1 MCFLVN
7 AEDRVLVSTLVR
19 VIPAP
24 KEARSPRLG
33 QFSLERRL
41 VIGDMIESHLQS
53 GACLGNRNDTI
64 LAFPETQG
72 GNSFINRRKQRLEPE
87 LGVPFTVFKG
97 GPPTGIVKTVL

>member
-1 MCFLVN
+1 MNFPALILQSFHRNGSAENGRTAVRFLVN

-41 VIGDMIESHLQS
+41 VRGDVIESHLQS
-53 GACLGNRNDTI
+53 GACLGNRNNPVLT
-64 LAFPETQG
+64 FPETQG
-72 GNSFINRRKQRLEPE
+72 GNSP
-87 LGVPFTVFKG
+87 
-97 GPPTGIVKTVL
+97 